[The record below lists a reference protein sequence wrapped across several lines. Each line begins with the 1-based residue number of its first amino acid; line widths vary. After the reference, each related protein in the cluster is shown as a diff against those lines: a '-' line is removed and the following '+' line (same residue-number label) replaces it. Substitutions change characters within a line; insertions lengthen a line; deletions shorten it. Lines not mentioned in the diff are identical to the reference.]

1 MTWGPQYKTF
11 KLFAT
16 SDCDTLKNAV
26 PAAKAV
32 GAKIWAGVWAVDVN
46 KFTAEKNALEYAI
59 RTWGSDWLA
68 GINVGSESLYRK
80 EITGHDLAQQ
90 IYDVK
95 GMVQLSLG
103 APSVPVG
110 CADTWTMWVHPNST
124 EVREAVDVST
134 PRNLP
139 GEEEELLAKKKKD

>member
-1 MTWGPQYKTF
+1 MAWSNNGVRYDTF

-16 SDCDTLKNAV
+16 SDCDTLLNAV
-26 PAAKAV
+26 PAAIAV
-32 GAKIWAGVWAVDVN
+32 RAKIWAGVWAVDAN
-46 KFTAEKNALEYAI
+46 KFTVEKKALEDAI
-59 RTWGSDWLA
+59 MANGHDWLA

-95 GMVQLSLG
+95 GMVQISLG

-124 EVREAVDVST
+124 EVREAVDVSI
-134 PRNLP
+134 P
-139 GEEEELLAKKKKD
+139 

>member
-1 MTWGPQYKTF
+1 MAWSKGGVEYNTF

-26 PAAKAV
+26 PAAIALK
-32 GAKIWAGVWAVDVN
+32 AKIWAGVWAVDAN
-46 KFTAEKNALEYAI
+46 KFTAEKNALEAAI
-59 RTWGSDWLA
+59 RTYGHEWLA

-80 EITGHDLAQQ
+80 EITDHALAQQ

-95 GMVQLSLG
+95 GMVQISLG

-134 PRNLP
+134 I
-139 GEEEELLAKKKKD
+139 

>member
-1 MTWGPQYKTF
+1 MAWSNNGVRYDTF

-16 SDCDTLKNAV
+16 SDCDTLLNAV
-26 PAAKAV
+26 PAAIAV
-32 GAKIWAGVWAVDVN
+32 RAKIWAGVWAVDVN
-46 KFTAEKNALEYAI
+46 KFTAEKKALEDAI
-59 RTWGSDWLA
+59 RAYGHDWLA

-95 GMVQLSLG
+95 GMVQISLG

-124 EVREAVDVST
+124 EVREAVDVSI
-134 PRNLP
+134 P
-139 GEEEELLAKKKKD
+139 

>member
-1 MTWGPQYKTF
+1 MAWSNGGNKYDTF

-26 PAAKAV
+26 PAAIAVKA
-32 GAKIWAGVWAVDVN
+32 KLWAGVWAVDVN
-46 KFTAEKNALEYAI
+46 KFTAEKNALEAAI
-59 RTWGSDWLA
+59 REHGHDWLA

-95 GMVQLSLG
+95 GMVQISLG

-134 PRNLP
+134 T
-139 GEEEELLAKKKKD
+139 